1 MFKVISLTV
10 IEILVLVF
18 TGTLVGS
25 AVVIAFIDV
34 NWFENVYAVE
44 DGFVE
49 NWTLVPLLIAAL
61 YAIIR
66 AVKLYRTKNKSFIA
80 TLALIAIFSIFIAGE
95 EISWGQRIFNVE
107 SSEFFQK
114 HNAQGETNLHNMVVG
129 TTKINKLIFSQL
141 MVVSISFYLLILPFL
156 YRKKEKVKQF
166 CDRIGIPIARN
177 YQIIACLLLFI
188 SISLIPSGKNA
199 EILEAGITGLFLLI
213 FLFPLNKHI
222 YDVHPAIRL

>member
-1 MFKVISLTV
+1 
-10 IEILVLVF
+10 
-18 TGTLVGS
+18 
-25 AVVIAFIDV
+25 
-34 NWFENVYAVE
+34 NWFENIYAVE

-61 YAIIR
+61 SAIIR

-95 EISWGQRIFNVE
+95 EISWGRRIFNVE

-141 MVVSISFYLLILPFL
+141 MVVSISFYLLIL
-156 YRKKEKVKQF
+156 
-166 CDRIGIPIARN
+166 
-177 YQIIACLLLFI
+177 
-188 SISLIPSGKNA
+188 
-199 EILEAGITGLFLLI
+199 
-213 FLFPLNKHI
+213 
-222 YDVHPAIRL
+222 